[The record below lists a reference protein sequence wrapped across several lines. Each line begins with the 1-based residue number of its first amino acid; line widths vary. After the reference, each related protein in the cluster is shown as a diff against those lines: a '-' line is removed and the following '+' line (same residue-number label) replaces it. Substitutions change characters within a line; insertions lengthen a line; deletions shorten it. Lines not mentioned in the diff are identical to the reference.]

1 MAYHIQKPSIIN
13 PDVVVY
19 YAGDS
24 KWTDDASQKLKFST
38 KKSATQLISNPDGKN
53 GGWKNSTIVS
63 E

>member
-1 MAYHIQKPSIIN
+1 MAYHIQKPSVIN

-19 YAGDS
+19 YAGDG
-24 KWTDDASQKLKFST
+24 KWTDDSSQRQKFST

-53 GGWKNSTIVS
+53 GGWKNSTVVS